1 MKTQS
6 DLTQLIKQIAY
17 DVSLINVEDLSPV
30 EKRIAKRLEDEGFIK
45 LVPRDDYFEYQ
56 RNWI

>member
-6 DLTQLIKQIAY
+6 DLTQLIKQISY

-30 EKRIAKRLEDEGFIK
+30 EKRIAKRLEKEGFIK

-56 RNWI
+56 RNWS